1 MAYGNGAG
9 WFTSEG
15 GGVRESER
23 GCGRVKPT
31 IKNILWVEHGR
42 GGAKVGRK
50 PMEPFV
56 TFADYGLCFNIR
68 ATQMLVTEEVRY
80 KFAVADYEEGGKKVK
95 ALLLRQGKNGYKIT
109 FSKKRRCSTNKS
121 PGLIRQLSGAGLK
134 FGRYELVK
142 PSGNGGVWLGLPMEG
157 AEK

>member
-1 MAYGNGAG
+1 M
-9 WFTSEG
+9 G
-15 GGVRESER
+15 GEKIER
-23 GCGRVKPT
+23 SGQIVKPT
-31 IKNILWVEHGR
+31 IKNLLWVERGR
-42 GGAKVGRK
+42 GGKRVGRK

-56 TFADYGLCFNIR
+56 TFADYGLYFNIR
-68 ATQMLVTEEVRY
+68 ATKMLVTEEVRY

-109 FSKKRRCSTNKS
+109 FSKKRRCSTNQS

-142 PSGNGGVWLGLPMEG
+142 AGGHAGVWLGLPMGKEG
-157 AEK
+157 VE